1 MQLDFDLYLI
11 GEKLILGTKSNFNG
25 FAGKDGVLFW
35 SRGVA
40 SKVSGVRC
48 QVSGMIE
55 LNTETRNLKARILHL
70 MVEYFLKW
78 GKRNS

>member
-1 MQLDFDLYLI
+1 LI

-40 SKVSGVRC
+40 SKVSGVR
-48 QVSGMIE
+48 
-55 LNTETRNLKARILHL
+55 NDRTEH
-70 MVEYFLKW
+70 
-78 GKRNS
+78 